1 MNMKKTLLLLIAFS
15 LYIPAFASYHDSYAY
30 RWEDVTY
37 STLMDALKSNA
48 DEETVLE
55 AYDAHMATDVTDY
68 EKSLIEHHMVRYYM
82 DRGMQEQAEK
92 HYYIQEELYS
102 KASFPS
108 EKDRLIAEFDLLSA
122 EYYIWHENMGAGL
135 KSSNVGKELFEID
148 PYEYRIAISEG
159 FRLLST
165 PHIAGGSP
173 KRGLKLFREIEQE
186 VDGMNKLDRFS
197 LYSGLGMSAYTR
209 KEYEASREYFDT
221 AIEIYPADPAMLEYM
236 AKLEKKL

>member
-1 MNMKKTLLLLIAFS
+1 MKRRILTILMILCIMTP
-15 LYIPAFASYHDSYAY
+15 IFASYHDSYAD
-30 RWEDVTY
+30 RWEEPTY
-37 STLMDALKSNA
+37 EALFDALKCNE
-48 DEETVLE
+48 DEETVLA
-55 AYDAHMATDVTDY
+55 AYDAYMATDVSDY
-68 EKSLIEHHMVRYYM
+68 EKSLMELHMVRYYM
-82 DRGMQEQAEK
+82 DRGMQDKAEE

-102 KASFPS
+102 KAEYPS

-209 KEYEASREYFDT
+209 KEYEASKEYFDT
-221 AIEIYPADPAMLEYM
+221 ATEIYPADPAMLEYM